1 MNKKER
7 EIFKQKVEQ
16 YPVIINRENSIDGK
30 AQLLHFKDRVKDLDL
45 NLIFGSD
52 LSHSKYKNI
61 HNDSLYLIGK
71 QLQKPFYLGNSL
83 EEVKQEIMADGEA
96 EDYGPRYM
104 QQYGSG
110 ILTNKKVGRTTA
122 IYAHEEFDELPTDED
137 AISYAKD
144 FYKRPDISR
153 FSQPTKD
160 RDVERANLSTSSVNS
175 ELSFY
180 HETHSNDS
188 IAFQQK
194 EAIDKYAST
203 HQLPNGMKFVN
214 LEKLLKNG
222 DFFENPWV
230 SSDRYDLF
238 NHVYNGSKYGV
249 IFIEDGEVAI
259 HNLSKKE
266 LTTISNLEDYEF
278 DPEYKKVS
286 KDLAKVAPNAP
297 DFSIDL
303 GDPMSLDLSV
313 IENDYYTPDKTIDD
327 DRAKANIVLKPTS
340 IVKGLEWN
348 QKQDIYYYNPKNK
361 KEPQLI
367 GKDLESFADYL
378 NEPAKIDGLSTTL
391 VDINREHFAKTHQ
404 DQVKNIQRN
413 LYIGRDKNA
422 NEDLFKKYLRKYDVY
437 INPSKKDF
445 EDANVLL
452 GLSKDTNLNKV
463 VEKMEKPKQE
473 KAIGYIKANSKKDKA
488 TPNLARRENAK
499 RLLEEYGFDATEEN
513 IEKMAKNIENEDKFN
528 KQLKIKK
535 SGLESVKL
543 ELADPEIRKNYAE
556 TYGKKTEIDKKTE
569 QVFLEKPIYSQ
580 WFMQRDREEKEYED
594 LERLGFPSFYQG
606 EEKQKFEKLSQKI
619 PVHTIRK
626 LENAYVATRDIYFD
640 DKTSEVKNI
649 SLVSKTTKAKIEK
662 NSKKYL
668 ALEHAKKASRNKK
681 LER

>member
-7 EIFKQKVEQ
+7 EIFKHKIEQ
-16 YPVIINRENSIDGK
+16 YPVIINSNYDGEGNVK
-30 AQLLHFKDRVKDLDL
+30 LLHFKDRLEDL
-45 NLIFGSD
+45 NLNLTYGSD
-52 LSHSKYKNI
+52 LSKDKYKNMSI
-61 HNDSLYLIGK
+61 VKDALYVTGK
-71 QLQKPFYLGNSL
+71 QLQKPFYLGDSL
-83 EEVKQEIMADGEA
+83 EEAKTTMGADA
-96 EDYGPRYM
+96 DALDYGESYAK
-104 QQYGSG
+104 QQGYG
-110 ILTNKKVGRTTA
+110 ILSNKKMGSIIPV
-122 IYAHEEFDELPTDED
+122 YAHEDFDELPTEQDTLD
-137 AISYAKD
+137 FAK
-144 FYKRPDISR
+144 FYNSRIDTSR
-153 FSQPTKD
+153 FIQD
-160 RDVERANLSTSSVNS
+160 NNAERANIESR
-175 ELSFY
+175 
-180 HETHSNDS
+180 SNTRS
-188 IAFQQK
+188 LITNEKHTEASLGQQQK
-194 EAIDKYAST
+194 NAIDNYYKN
-203 HQLPNGMKFVN
+203 HKLPNGVDFVD
-214 LEKLLKNG
+214 LEKLSYNNKFR
-222 DFFENPWV
+222 DNPWIAQDIV
-230 SSDRYDLF
+230 DLI

-249 IFIEDGEVAI
+249 MFTEDNEVAI
-259 HNLSKKE
+259 HNISKKE
-266 LTTISNLEDYEF
+266 LETISSLEDYEF
-278 DPEYKKVS
+278 DPTYKTVA
-286 KDLAKVAPNAP
+286 KDLSKVAPEAP

-303 GDPMSLDLSV
+303 GDPMSFDFNV
-313 IENDYYTPDKTIDD
+313 IENDYYIPDKTIDD

-340 IVKGLEWN
+340 IIKGLEWN

-378 NEPAKIDGLSTTL
+378 NEPAKIDGLSTTR

-404 DQVKNIQRN
+404 NQVKNIQRN

-437 INPSKKDF
+437 VNPSKKDF

-452 GLSKDTNLNKV
+452 GLSKDTNLDKV
-463 VEKMEKPKQE
+463 VEKMKEPKQE
-473 KAIGYIKANSKKDKA
+473 KAIGYIKANPKKEKEIVK
-488 TPNLARRENAK
+488 RKNAK
-499 RLLEEYGFDATEEN
+499 QILEEYGFDATEEN
-513 IEKMAKNIENEDKFN
+513 IKKMAKNIENEDKFN

-535 SGLESVKL
+535 TGLESVKL

-594 LERLGFPSFYQG
+594 LERLGFPSSYQG

-619 PVHTIRK
+619 PAHTIRK

-662 NSKKYL
+662 NSKKFL
-668 ALEHAKKASRNKK
+668 ALEHAKQASRTKK

>member
-7 EIFKQKVEQ
+7 EIFKHKIEQ
-16 YPVIINRENSIDGK
+16 YPVIINSNYDGEGNAK
-30 AQLLHFKDRVKDLDL
+30 LLHFKDRLEDL
-45 NLIFGSD
+45 NLNLTYGSD
-52 LSHSKYKNI
+52 LSKDKYKNMSI
-61 HNDSLYLIGK
+61 VKDALYVTGK
-71 QLQKPFYLGNSL
+71 QLQKPFYLGDSL
-83 EEVKQEIMADGEA
+83 EEAKITMGADA
-96 EDYGPRYM
+96 DALDYGESYAK
-104 QQYGSG
+104 QQGYG
-110 ILTNKKVGRTTA
+110 ILSNKKMGSIIPV
-122 IYAHEEFDELPTDED
+122 YAHEDFDELPTEQD
-137 AISYAKD
+137 ALDFAK
-144 FYKRPDISR
+144 FYNSRIDTSR
-153 FSQPTKD
+153 FIQD
-160 RDVERANLSTSSVNS
+160 NNAERANIESR
-175 ELSFY
+175 
-180 HETHSNDS
+180 SNTRS
-188 IAFQQK
+188 LITNEKHTEASLGQQQK
-194 EAIDKYAST
+194 NAIDNYYKN
-203 HQLPNGMKFVN
+203 HKLPNGVDFVD
-214 LEKLLKNG
+214 LEKLSYNNKFR
-222 DFFENPWV
+222 DNPWIAQDIV
-230 SSDRYDLF
+230 DLI

-249 IFIEDGEVAI
+249 MFTEDNEVAI
-259 HNLSKKE
+259 HNISKKE
-266 LTTISNLEDYEF
+266 LETISSLEDYEF
-278 DPEYKKVS
+278 DPTYKTVA
-286 KDLAKVAPNAP
+286 KDLSKVAPEAP

-303 GDPMSLDLSV
+303 GDPMSFDFNV
-313 IENDYYTPDKTIDD
+313 IENDYYIPDKTIDD

-340 IVKGLEWN
+340 IIKGLEWN

-378 NEPAKIDGLSTTL
+378 NEPAKIDGLSTTR

-404 DQVKNIQRN
+404 NQVKNIQRN

-437 INPSKKDF
+437 VNPSKKDF

-452 GLSKDTNLNKV
+452 GLSKDTNLDKV
-463 VEKMEKPKQE
+463 VEKMKEPKQE
-473 KAIGYIKANSKKDKA
+473 KAIGYIKANPKKEKEIVK
-488 TPNLARRENAK
+488 RKNAK
-499 RLLEEYGFDATEEN
+499 QILEEYGFDATEEN
-513 IEKMAKNIENEDKFN
+513 IKKMAKNIENEDKFN

-535 SGLESVKL
+535 TGLESVKL

-594 LERLGFPSFYQG
+594 LERLGFPSSYQG

-619 PVHTIRK
+619 PAHTIRK

-662 NSKKYL
+662 NSKKFL
-668 ALEHAKKASRNKK
+668 ALEHAKQASRTKK

>member
-16 YPVIINRENSIDGK
+16 YPVIINRENSIDSK

-137 AISYAKD
+137 
-144 FYKRPDISR
+144 
-153 FSQPTKD
+153 
-160 RDVERANLSTSSVNS
+160 
-175 ELSFY
+175 
-180 HETHSNDS
+180 
-188 IAFQQK
+188 
-194 EAIDKYAST
+194 AST

-327 DRAKANIVLKPTS
+327 DRAKANIV
-340 IVKGLEWN
+340 
-348 QKQDIYYYNPKNK
+348 
-361 KEPQLI
+361 
-367 GKDLESFADYL
+367 F
-378 NEPAKIDGLSTTL
+378 
-391 VDINREHFAKTHQ
+391 KT
-404 DQVKNIQRN
+404 NFNCQRA
-413 LYIGRDKNA
+413 R
-422 NEDLFKKYLRKYDVY
+422 
-437 INPSKKDF
+437 
-445 EDANVLL
+445 
-452 GLSKDTNLNKV
+452 
-463 VEKMEKPKQE
+463 ME
-473 KAIGYIKANSKKDKA
+473 
-488 TPNLARRENAK
+488 
-499 RLLEEYGFDATEEN
+499 
-513 IEKMAKNIENEDKFN
+513 
-528 KQLKIKK
+528 
-535 SGLESVKL
+535 
-543 ELADPEIRKNYAE
+543 
-556 TYGKKTEIDKKTE
+556 
-569 QVFLEKPIYSQ
+569 
-580 WFMQRDREEKEYED
+580 
-594 LERLGFPSFYQG
+594 
-606 EEKQKFEKLSQKI
+606 
-619 PVHTIRK
+619 
-626 LENAYVATRDIYFD
+626 
-640 DKTSEVKNI
+640 
-649 SLVSKTTKAKIEK
+649 SKTR
-662 NSKKYL
+662 YL
-668 ALEHAKKASRNKK
+668 LLQS
-681 LER
+681 

>member
-7 EIFKQKVEQ
+7 EIFKHKIEQ
-16 YPVIINRENSIDGK
+16 YPVIINSNYDGEGNAK
-30 AQLLHFKDRVKDLDL
+30 LLHFKDRLEDL
-45 NLIFGSD
+45 NLNLTYGSD
-52 LSHSKYKNI
+52 LSKDKYKNMSI
-61 HNDSLYLIGK
+61 VKDALYVTGK
-71 QLQKPFYLGNSL
+71 QLQKPFYLGDSL
-83 EEVKQEIMADGEA
+83 EEAKITMGADA
-96 EDYGPRYM
+96 DALDYGESYAK
-104 QQYGSG
+104 QQGYG
-110 ILTNKKVGRTTA
+110 ILSNKKMGSIIPV
-122 IYAHEEFDELPTDED
+122 YAHEDFDELPTEQDTLD
-137 AISYAKD
+137 FAK
-144 FYKRPDISR
+144 FYNSRIDTSR
-153 FSQPTKD
+153 FIQD
-160 RDVERANLSTSSVNS
+160 NNAERANIESR
-175 ELSFY
+175 
-180 HETHSNDS
+180 SNTRS
-188 IAFQQK
+188 LITNEKHTEASLGQQQK
-194 EAIDKYAST
+194 NAIDNYYKN
-203 HQLPNGMKFVN
+203 HKLPNGVDFVD
-214 LEKLLKNG
+214 LEKLSYNNKFR
-222 DFFENPWV
+222 DNPWIAQDIV
-230 SSDRYDLF
+230 DLI

-249 IFIEDGEVAI
+249 MFTEDNEVAI
-259 HNLSKKE
+259 HNISKKE
-266 LTTISNLEDYEF
+266 LETISSLEDYEF
-278 DPEYKKVS
+278 APTYKTVA
-286 KDLAKVAPNAP
+286 KDLSKVAPEAP

-303 GDPMSLDLSV
+303 GDPMSFDFNV
-313 IENDYYTPDKTIDD
+313 IENDYYIPDKTIDD

-340 IVKGLEWN
+340 IIKGLEWN

-378 NEPAKIDGLSTTL
+378 NEPAKIDGLSTTR

-404 DQVKNIQRN
+404 NQVKNIQRN

-437 INPSKKDF
+437 VNPSKKDF

-452 GLSKDTNLNKV
+452 GLSKDTNLDKV
-463 VEKMEKPKQE
+463 VEKMKEPKQE
-473 KAIGYIKANSKKDKA
+473 KAIGYIKANPKKEKEIVK
-488 TPNLARRENAK
+488 RKNAK
-499 RLLEEYGFDATEEN
+499 QILEEYGFDATEEN
-513 IEKMAKNIENEDKFN
+513 IKKMAKNIENEDKFN

-535 SGLESVKL
+535 TGLESVKL

-594 LERLGFPSFYQG
+594 LERLGFPSSYQG

-619 PVHTIRK
+619 PAHTIRK

-662 NSKKYL
+662 NSKKFL
-668 ALEHAKKASRNKK
+668 ALEHAKQASRTKK

>member
-7 EIFKQKVEQ
+7 EIFKHKIEQ
-16 YPVIINRENSIDGK
+16 YPVIINSNYDGEGNAK
-30 AQLLHFKDRVKDLDL
+30 LLHFKDRLEDL
-45 NLIFGSD
+45 NLNLTYGSD
-52 LSHSKYKNI
+52 LSKDKYKNMSI
-61 HNDSLYLIGK
+61 VKDALYVTGK
-71 QLQKPFYLGNSL
+71 QLQKPFYLGDSL
-83 EEVKQEIMADGEA
+83 EEAKITMGADA
-96 EDYGPRYM
+96 DALDYGESYAK
-104 QQYGSG
+104 QQGYG
-110 ILTNKKVGRTTA
+110 ILSNKKMGSIIPV
-122 IYAHEEFDELPTDED
+122 YAHEDFDELPTEQDTLD
-137 AISYAKD
+137 FAK
-144 FYKRPDISR
+144 FYNSRIDTSR
-153 FSQPTKD
+153 FIQD
-160 RDVERANLSTSSVNS
+160 NNAERANIESR
-175 ELSFY
+175 
-180 HETHSNDS
+180 SNTRS
-188 IAFQQK
+188 LITNEKHTEASLGQQQK
-194 EAIDKYAST
+194 NAIDNYYKN
-203 HQLPNGMKFVN
+203 HKLPNGVDFVD
-214 LEKLLKNG
+214 LEKLSYNNKFR
-222 DFFENPWV
+222 DNPWIAQDIV
-230 SSDRYDLF
+230 DLI

-249 IFIEDGEVAI
+249 MFTEDNEVAI
-259 HNLSKKE
+259 HNISKKE
-266 LTTISNLEDYEF
+266 LETISSLEDYEF
-278 DPEYKKVS
+278 DPTYKTVA
-286 KDLAKVAPNAP
+286 KDLSKVAPEAP

-303 GDPMSLDLSV
+303 GDPMSFDFNV
-313 IENDYYTPDKTIDD
+313 IENDYYIPDKTIDD

-340 IVKGLEWN
+340 IIKGLEWN

-378 NEPAKIDGLSTTL
+378 NEPAKIDGLSTTR

-404 DQVKNIQRN
+404 NQVKNIQRN

-437 INPSKKDF
+437 VNPSKKDF

-452 GLSKDTNLNKV
+452 GLSKDTNLDKV
-463 VEKMEKPKQE
+463 VEKMKEPKQE
-473 KAIGYIKANSKKDKA
+473 KAIGYIKANPKKEKEIVK
-488 TPNLARRENAK
+488 RKNAK
-499 RLLEEYGFDATEEN
+499 QILEEYGFDATEEN
-513 IEKMAKNIENEDKFN
+513 IKKMAKNIENEDKFN

-535 SGLESVKL
+535 TGLESVKL

-594 LERLGFPSFYQG
+594 LERLGFPSSYQG

-619 PVHTIRK
+619 PAHTIRK

-662 NSKKYL
+662 NSKKFL
-668 ALEHAKKASRNKK
+668 ALEHAKQASRTKK

>member
-7 EIFKQKVEQ
+7 EIFKHKIEQ
-16 YPVIINRENSIDGK
+16 YPVIINSNYDGEGNAK
-30 AQLLHFKDRVKDLDL
+30 LLHFKDRLEDL
-45 NLIFGSD
+45 NLNLTYGSD
-52 LSHSKYKNI
+52 LSKDKYKNMSI
-61 HNDSLYLIGK
+61 VKDALYVTGK
-71 QLQKPFYLGNSL
+71 QLQKPFYLGDSL
-83 EEVKQEIMADGEA
+83 EEAKITMGADA
-96 EDYGPRYM
+96 DALDYGESYAK
-104 QQYGSG
+104 QQGYG
-110 ILTNKKVGRTTA
+110 ILSNKKMGSIIPV
-122 IYAHEEFDELPTDED
+122 YAHEDFDELPTEQDTLD
-137 AISYAKD
+137 FAK
-144 FYKRPDISR
+144 FYNSRIDTSR
-153 FSQPTKD
+153 FIQD
-160 RDVERANLSTSSVNS
+160 NNAERANIESR
-175 ELSFY
+175 
-180 HETHSNDS
+180 SNTRS
-188 IAFQQK
+188 LITNEKHTEASLGQQQK
-194 EAIDKYAST
+194 NAIDNYYKN
-203 HQLPNGMKFVN
+203 HKLPNGVDFVD
-214 LEKLLKNG
+214 LEKLSYNNKFR
-222 DFFENPWV
+222 DNPWIAQDIV
-230 SSDRYDLF
+230 DLI

-249 IFIEDGEVAI
+249 MFTEDNEVAI
-259 HNLSKKE
+259 HNISKKE
-266 LTTISNLEDYEF
+266 LETISSLEDYKF
-278 DPEYKKVS
+278 DPTYKTVA
-286 KDLAKVAPNAP
+286 KDLSKVAPEAP

-303 GDPMSLDLSV
+303 GDPMSFDFNV
-313 IENDYYTPDKTIDD
+313 IENDYYIPDKTIDD

-340 IVKGLEWN
+340 IIKGLEWN

-378 NEPAKIDGLSTTL
+378 NEPAKIDGLSTTR

-404 DQVKNIQRN
+404 NQVKNIQRN

-437 INPSKKDF
+437 VNPSKKDF

-452 GLSKDTNLNKV
+452 GLSKDTNLDKV
-463 VEKMEKPKQE
+463 VEKMKEPKQE
-473 KAIGYIKANSKKDKA
+473 KAIGYIKANPKKEKEIVK
-488 TPNLARRENAK
+488 RKNAK
-499 RLLEEYGFDATEEN
+499 QILEEYGFDATEEN
-513 IEKMAKNIENEDKFN
+513 IKKMAKNIENEDKFN

-535 SGLESVKL
+535 TGLESVKL

-594 LERLGFPSFYQG
+594 LERLGFPSSYQG

-619 PVHTIRK
+619 PAHTIRK

-662 NSKKYL
+662 NSKKFL
-668 ALEHAKKASRNKK
+668 ALEHAKQASRTKK